1 MWLSPFFFIGPA
13 AKPLL
18 RRHVHPTMQVWPL
31 VVSLLLATSAF
42 AGDGTVVHCFAFSK
56 TAGASET
63 DWEQF
68 RTLTRALPQK
78 ISGLTR
84 VTFGPLRRPMGQIE
98 MMSNPGADDVKKF
111 IAGQPIDAKVVN
123 ANREYGACFEF
134 QSEAAFLAYGKHA
147 AHVEWETAYKKV
159 RVPGTTTFQIVA
171 Q

>member
-1 MWLSPFFFIGPA
+1 MRFFC
-13 AKPLL
+13 
-18 RRHVHPTMQVWPL
+18 L
-31 VVSLLLATSAF
+31 VISFLLAASTLA
-42 AGDGTVVHCFAFSK
+42 AENTVVHCFAFTK
-56 TAGASET
+56 LAGASES

-78 ISGLTR
+78 INGLTR
-84 VTFGPLRRPMGQIE
+84 VTHGPLRRPVGQIE
-98 MMSNPGADDVKKF
+98 MMSNPSSEDLKKF
-111 IAGQPIDAKVVN
+111 VAGQPIEAKIVN

-147 AHVEWETAYKKV
+147 AHTDWEAAYKKV